1 MSEQQHGLGVKEVVH
16 PNYYKL
22 ILWRTCVDY
31 LIWEIVFT
39 VFKIYFKNLTDIAN
53 TFPCV
58 TGMLLD

>member
-16 PNYYKL
+16 PN
-22 ILWRTCVDY
+22 